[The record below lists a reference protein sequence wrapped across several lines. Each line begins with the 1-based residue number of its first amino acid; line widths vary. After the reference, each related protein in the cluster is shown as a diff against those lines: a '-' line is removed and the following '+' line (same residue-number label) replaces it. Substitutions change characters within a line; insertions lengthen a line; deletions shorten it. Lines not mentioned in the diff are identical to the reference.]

1 MYIGKGSYWIY
12 NRVMILVNVNYYLE
26 KKKKNVIYKIEF
38 EMERI

>member
-12 NRVMILVNVNYYLE
+12 NRVMILVDVNYYFE
-26 KKKKNVIYKIEF
+26 KKKNVIYKIKV

>member
-12 NRVMILVNVNYYLE
+12 NRVMILVDVNYYL
-26 KKKKNVIYKIEF
+26 KIKKNVIYKIKV

>member
-26 KKKKNVIYKIEF
+26 KKEECDI
-38 EMERI
+38 

>member
-12 NRVMILVNVNYYLE
+12 NRVMILVDVNYYLI
-26 KKKKNVIYKIEF
+26 KKKNVIYKIEF

>member
-26 KKKKNVIYKIEF
+26 KKKNVIYKIEF